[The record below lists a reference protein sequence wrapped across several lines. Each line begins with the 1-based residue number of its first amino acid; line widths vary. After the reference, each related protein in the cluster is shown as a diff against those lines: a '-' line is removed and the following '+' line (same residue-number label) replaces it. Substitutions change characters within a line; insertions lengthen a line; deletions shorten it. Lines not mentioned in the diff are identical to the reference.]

1 MGKKKIIAAIT
12 AVSLSVGL
20 VGFATACDGESGD
33 EHRHTYS
40 QSWSVSDTEHWHDA
54 TCEHVG
60 KVDKDRAAHIDE
72 DGNKRCDECDY
83 NMAEAVAITIGSVTG
98 GKVTADKTSYKEGDT
113 VTLTIKA
120 DTGYTFKSILLGDA
134 DKTAEVADG
143 KLTFTA
149 ATATTVTAV
158 FEANPIKLGASV
170 KDASGAVNADLG
182 TVVFKNS
189 GGYKY
194 GDAVTLV
201 VTPASDYFECTSLKI
216 SGSNK
221 DYAVSIKANG
231 EVNLGAVNVENLNV
245 TAVFTET
252 YKDIGITVKGNK
264 LGVTELLAADT
275 EITVRGIASDAP
287 IKTDGDG
294 KITVVKAHIGDTI
307 YVSAAGYLETA
318 VTVTGAAA
326 DYEATLEYSVFKELL
341 GWGQFDFSKQNAAQP
356 EISFTNDCAMIFTND
371 TYDAV
376 TASMYIKSA
385 DTVGGKGNMGIM
397 FRFVGDDLDPK
408 GETVFIRAENN
419 LKVQFACYADTN
431 PDSGWVNTWGDPTK
445 AADGTGWD
453 DCIFFRDAD
462 GNKADPEA
470 AKLLEEYDA
479 GTLKLS
485 AYRNGATVY
494 VFLGD
499 RLIGQRTFAAKYA
512 TAKCEA
518 GFIVEGLKKADDSA
532 DSSGFKTWKV
542 GITETAPDMT
552 ASVDVKTIGIDG
564 NTVTS
569 DKQEYAFGENI
580 EFTVTPASGQ
590 KLDRLTVNGVDRT
603 LDVTNGRLTVKA
615 DRTVITVE
623 ATFAERQE
631 FELDLTVKGNK
642 LGTPAAL
649 PQGTK
654 IKLSGIADPFTVGA
668 DGKITGT
675 IAKGKYTVSDV
686 DGKYFESDVVT
697 LNGEL
702 TEITLEYN
710 LFGIVRWDADGH
722 GMSHVNDADPYVEW
736 LGKGSSFNV
745 VTNEYMFD
753 DVVVSAVIGSN
764 KTSATGE
771 KLQGVIIRFEDG
783 KAAILSINMDGTPRL
798 QFRPGLFDDR
808 NDAQVGLRTVFVEE
822 NSEYYDVWVEYRNL
836 TQEQIDAFD
845 SESGIELKLAR
856 KGNMLYTFLGGVFM
870 GREHLADGYADDKVG
885 FGLFTFNAVAGQ
897 KYGFAVSETLP
908 DITATVTDTTADAAT
923 AHGGISFDK
932 TSYSLG
938 ETVTVTISPATD
950 YKLKSL
956 IVNGENVF
964 ANISGTTYKFVVYDK
979 TVTVEAEFEEDF
991 RGNIEAAI
999 SGKKFGVIGN
1009 TLKAGDKVTLT
1020 AAGMPTRE
1028 VELAAGENGSLVLV
1042 ETDISVGT
1050 WTVTAA
1056 GYKTVTIIVE
1066 KDQTN
1071 SAAIV
1076 LDPEETFELQ
1086 LNWGSTSSVI
1096 AADGSAQLTI
1106 TNEVE
1111 YSLTKATYGDIAVTL
1126 HLNDNNAG
1134 DNESRTQGIAFRF
1147 SDGKY
1152 AIARKEKNYIQF
1164 AHAQWAGD
1172 ANGIVSGWDWQQLAH
1187 LDDADTEAYNN
1198 GDLPLTVVRKGNVIY
1213 VFLNS
1218 KYIGGRMFDEK
1229 YINDTA
1235 KLGMMF
1241 TQTPNGTP
1249 KTRKIEICGVDDA
1262 FEKYNF
1268 RQAFGEDK
1276 VNVFGDWTET
1286 DNKLSVTGKGLVE
1299 FNAPENTVKESVT
1312 MTISSKVAGEQG
1324 LIYTF
1329 ADGRY
1334 VAIRWQANGENG
1346 KIQFTMDTVLYA
1358 NGSIPGWTDWNLNE
1372 DEKAAFESD
1381 AGIELTLIRDGKA
1394 FYVVLDYVKTVQ
1406 EEGGEVIGTV
1416 SVQRVLYGLDGNL
1429 DIDDKYA
1436 AMGGAMGIQIYDG
1449 KGGAFAYE
1457 HKTGDDVT
1465 VPTASEAGDEA

>member
-20 VGFATACDGESGD
+20 VGFATACDGESGG
-33 EHRHTYS
+33 EHQHTYS

-54 TCEHVG
+54 TCEHAG
-60 KVDKDRAAHIDE
+60 KVDIDRAAHIDE

-83 NMAEAVAITIGSVTG
+83 NMAEAVAITVSSVTG

-120 DTGYTFKSILLGDA
+120 DTGYTFKSIMLGDA

-149 ATATTVTAV
+149 TTATTVTAV
-158 FEANPIKLGASV
+158 FEANPITLGASV
-170 KDASGAVNADLG
+170 KDASGADNADLG

-221 DYAVSIKANG
+221 DYAVSIKENG

-341 GWGQFDFSKQNAAQP
+341 GWGRFDFSKQNAAQP

-431 PDSGWVNTWGDPTK
+431 PDSSWVNTWEDPTK

-499 RLIGQRTFAAKYA
+499 RLIGQRTFAEKYA

-518 GFIVEGLKKADDSA
+518 GFIIEGLKKADDSA

-542 GITETAPDMT
+542 GVTETAPDMT
-552 ASVDVKTIGIDG
+552 ASVDIKTIGIDG
-564 NTVTS
+564 NTVS
-569 DKQEYAFGENI
+569 ADKQEYAFGENI

-615 DRTVITVE
+615 DRTVVTVE

-642 LGTPAAL
+642 LGTTAAL

-654 IKLSGIADPFTVGA
+654 IKLSGIADPFTVDA

-675 IAKGKYTVSDV
+675 IAKGKYTISDA
-686 DGKYFESDVVT
+686 DGKYFESEIVT

-702 TEITLEYN
+702 TEITLDYD
-710 LFGIVRWDADGH
+710 LFNVVRWDTDGH
-722 GMSHVNDADPYVEW
+722 GLSHVNDANPYVEW
-736 LGKGSSFNV
+736 LGNGASFNV

-764 KTSATGE
+764 RTSNNGE

-798 QFRPGLFDDR
+798 QFRPGLFDEEY
-808 NDAQVGLRTVFVEE
+808 DAQIGLRTVFVKE
-822 NSEYYDVWVEYRNL
+822 NFAYKDVWVEYRNL
-836 TQEQIDAFD
+836 TQAQIDAFN
-845 SESGIELKLAR
+845 SEDGIELKLVR
-856 KGNMLYTFLGGVFM
+856 KGNMLYTFFGGVFM
-870 GREHLADGYADDKVG
+870 GREQLADGYADDKVG
-885 FGLFTFNAVAGQ
+885 FGLFAYNAIKGQ
-897 KYGFAVSETLP
+897 RYGFTVTETLP
-908 DITATVTDTTADAAT
+908 DLTATVTDTTADAAT

-938 ETVTVTISPATD
+938 ESVTVTISPATD

-956 IVNGENVF
+956 TVNGENVF
-964 ANISGTTYKFVVYDK
+964 ANVSGTTYKFVVYDK
-979 TVTVEAEFEEDF
+979 TVTVEAEFEEDY
-991 RGNIEAAI
+991 RGNIAAAI

-1020 AAGMPTRE
+1020 AAGLPTRE

-1056 GYKTVTIIVE
+1056 GYKTVTITVE

-1076 LDPEETFELQ
+1076 LDPEETFVLMN
-1086 LNWGSTSSVI
+1086 NWGTLNSVV
-1096 AADGSAQLTI
+1096 AADGSAQLTM
-1106 TNEVE
+1106 TNEGEV
-1111 YSLTKATYGDIAVTL
+1111 SFTKLSYNDIAFTL
-1126 HLNDNNAG
+1126 YLADNGLNGAG
-1134 DNESRTQGIAFRF
+1134 ENPTHGIGFRF
-1147 SDGKY
+1147 DDGKY
-1152 AIARKEKNYIQF
+1152 AVIRKENNYIQF
-1164 AHAQWAGD
+1164 AEREWYYNGD
-1172 ANGIVSGWDWQQLAH
+1172 NAEGLSWQLVGY
-1187 LDDADTEAYNN
+1187 LNDADEEAYNN
-1198 GDLPLTVVRKGNVIY
+1198 GDLPLTAVRQGSVIY
-1213 VFLNS
+1213 VFLNGR
-1218 KYIGGRMFDEK
+1218 YIGGRRLADK
-1229 YINDTA
+1229 YVNSQVQV
-1235 KLGMMF
+1235 GM
-1241 TQTPNGTP
+1241 TVNGTPNGTP
-1249 KTRKIEICGVDDA
+1249 KTRKVEICSLTAA

-1416 SVQRVLYGLDGNL
+1416 SVQRALYGLDGNL